1 MAATGVIER
10 SETARFLGL
19 DITLMSF
26 RISALWAFTGSLG
39 KGKVRIGNL
48 RRWGITDGWPTATRA
63 IINFVLL
70 LSVPPA
76 GGTLYP
82 ALPQQAPPPRTTKP
96 PGNRGFFLFR
106 GLGRP
111 SPRTPNPL
119 RANGASPAVGPQ
131 AVAPTLGRKTLLPP
145 PGPWTGVKPRGDR
158 GLWR

>member
-82 ALPQQAPPPRTTKP
+82 ALPQQAPPPRPNEVPGKP
-96 PGNRGFFLFR
+96 GIFSFSGAGETQPPYPQPPARKR
-106 GLGRP
+106 GLTRCRAASRG
-111 SPRTPNPL
+111 PNA
-119 RANGASPAVGPQ
+119 RAEDL
-131 AVAPTLGRKTLLPP
+131 APT
-145 PGPWTGVKPRGDR
+145 PWALDR
-158 GLWR
+158 R